1 MTFSPKSYITGEVEE
16 DPTTMVIHQFFRIL
30 AINSFLLIP
39 IVRQAESQQQ
49 LNGRLLTNYF
59 LLSLAI
65 ELCHNKNENEM
76 DRSESLSWELSNV
89 HRLTL
94 LS

>member
-1 MTFSPKSYITGEVEE
+1 MATYQAAVTE
-16 DPTTMVIHQFFRIL
+16 QFFTD
-30 AINSFLLIP
+30 P

-59 LLSLAI
+59 LLSLAMNYATI
-65 ELCHNKNENEM
+65 ERNEM